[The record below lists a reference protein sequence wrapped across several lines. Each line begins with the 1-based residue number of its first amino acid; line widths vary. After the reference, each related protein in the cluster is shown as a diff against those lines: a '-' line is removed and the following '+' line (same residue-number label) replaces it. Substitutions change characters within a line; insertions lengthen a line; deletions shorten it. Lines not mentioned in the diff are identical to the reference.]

1 MSSAFRLHS
10 YFSPARQRRVIKTLT
25 AKKTRQFLTWAAAC
39 ASFLILWAWNWQLVL
54 ATLTGVGS
62 MIGVYHLQGQ
72 NWRSLWQ
79 WWRTFV
85 GADSGK
91 LSLAVACGG
100 FGSLAT
106 YLAVAIWTNTENRWL
121 AFGSILQGFGT
132 VLTLILLGWH
142 FLDHRGQNES
152 KNFDRWLEKLTAND
166 PLMRLM
172 AVRRLSEME
181 LSLSRRQQ
189 CQEYFR
195 YLLTRETDTQVRSA
209 LLDNFVIKEA
219 TKPQPLQM
227 PPQVKKSVLKYD

>member
-1 MSSAFRLHS
+1 MFRLRP
-10 YFSPARQRRVIKTLT
+10 YFSPTVQRRVIKTLT

-62 MIGVYHLQGQ
+62 MIGVYHLQGK
-72 NWRSLWQ
+72 NWRSLWL
-79 WWRTFV
+79 WWRSFL

-91 LSLAVACGG
+91 LTLAVVCGG
-100 FGSLAT
+100 FSTLGS
-106 YLAVAIWTNTENRWL
+106 YLAVSIWTYTENRWL
-121 AFGSILQGFGT
+121 ALGSILQGFGT

-152 KNFDRWLEKLTAND
+152 KNFDRWLEKLTVND

-181 LSLSRRQQ
+181 LSPSRREQ

-195 YLLTRETDTQVRSA
+195 YLLSQETDTQVRSA
-209 LLDNFVIKEA
+209 LLDNFAIKE
-219 TKPQPLQM
+219 TSKPQPLQM
-227 PPQVKKSVLKYD
+227 PRQVKKSVLKYD

>member
-1 MSSAFRLHS
+1 VSSAFRLHS
-10 YFSPARQRRVIKTLT
+10 YFSPALQRRVIKTLT

-39 ASFLILWAWNWQLVL
+39 ASLLILWAWNWQLVL
-54 ATLTGVGS
+54 ATAAGVGS

-85 GADSGK
+85 RADSGK

-106 YLAVAIWTNTENRWL
+106 YLAVAIWTHTENRWL

-132 VLTLILLGWH
+132 LLTLILLGWH
-142 FLDHRGQNES
+142 FLDHRDQKES

-166 PLMRLM
+166 PLTRLM
-172 AVRRLSEME
+172 AIRRLSEME
-181 LSLSRRQQ
+181 LSPNRRQQ

-195 YLLTRETDTQVRSA
+195 YLLSRETDAQVRSA
-209 LLDNFVIKEA
+209 LLDNFTSKEINQ
-219 TKPQPLQM
+219 PQPLQM
-227 PPQVKKSVLKYD
+227 PLQVKKSVLKYD